1 MTYIYASKRIFTQY
15 ETPKELIGS
24 KLPLGWL
31 LSEKYDGYRARFDS
45 DNKCFV
51 SRAQKGF
58 NAPDWFK
65 AAMIPTHHLDG
76 ELWAGRENFQDMGVV
91 RKKTPDPKEWLNIK
105 YVVYDLP
112 EYKGDFKTRINVL
125 RIS

>member
-1 MTYIYASKRIFTQY
+1 MTYTFMLAKEYSLNMKL
-15 ETPKELIGS
+15 PKELIGS

-58 NAPDWFK
+58 NAP
-65 AAMIPTHHLDG
+65 G
-76 ELWAGRENFQDMGVV
+76 
-91 RKKTPDPKEWLNIK
+91 LNQ
-105 YVVYDLP
+105 
-112 EYKGDFKTRINVL
+112 R
-125 RIS
+125 